1 VKAKPPAL
9 AGAAINELV
18 FPIGCAVVIYLATY
32 ASRHLSVIHPGVP
45 HTSDPA
51 PDVGVPPA

>member
-1 VKAKPPAL
+1 MKAKPPAL

-32 ASRHLSVIHPGVP
+32 ASRHISVINPDARP
-45 HTSDPA
+45 SSDPA
-51 PDVGVPPA
+51 PDVGVPLA